1 MSDKVD
7 LRLDWC
13 SYEAAKFAVEHWHYS
28 KSVPAGKIVKF
39 GAWEDG
45 RFIGA
50 VLYSLGANN
59 NIGKPYGLKQ
69 TEICELTRVALTA
82 HASPVSQI
90 VSATLR
96 MLKEQSPGLR
106 LIVSYADQ
114 NQGHNGSIYQAANWF
129 YVGEIYA
136 ELGILLNGHVV
147 HSRSVYSKYGKKNM
161 DFLRSIDPSVR
172 YVQGK
177 PKHKYLY
184 PLDRAMRKQIAP
196 LAKPYPKRESCG
208 QSVEGDT
215 TGDQPEEAGSIPAAR
230 SVIPNGTT

>member
-1 MSDKVD
+1 MNVD
-7 LRLDWC
+7 LRVDWC
-13 SYEAAKFAVEHWHYS
+13 DYKAAKFAVEHWHYS

-96 MLKEQSPGLR
+96 MLKEQSPGVAAYCELCRSKSGAQWFNISGGELVLCGRNLR
-106 LIVSYADQ
+106 RAWDIVKWSC
-114 NQGHNGSIYQAANWF
+114 
-129 YVGEIYA
+129 
-136 ELGILLNGHVV
+136 
-147 HSRSVYSKYGKKNM
+147 RSFSFRV
-161 DFLRSIDPSVR
+161 L
-172 YVQGK
+172 
-177 PKHKYLY
+177 
-184 PLDRAMRKQIAP
+184 QIW
-196 LAKPYPKRESCG
+196 
-208 QSVEGDT
+208 
-215 TGDQPEEAGSIPAAR
+215 
-230 SVIPNGTT
+230 